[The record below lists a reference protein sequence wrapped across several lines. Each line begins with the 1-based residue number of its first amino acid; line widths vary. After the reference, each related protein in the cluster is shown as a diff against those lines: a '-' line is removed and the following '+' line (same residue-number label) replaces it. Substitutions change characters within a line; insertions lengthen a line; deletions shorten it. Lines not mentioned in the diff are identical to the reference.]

1 MQYPRSISDDPSCFT
16 VNHVPLPLAMSM
28 GTCLA
33 QYSTH
38 YYAQIISIQIHQY
51 LSEVC
56 SSDVNENVFGV
67 QRDTG
72 VLTCGMKR
80 IKDQIDDCLHVAWQH
95 TQKIFTN
102 EHV

>member
-1 MQYPRSISDDPSCFT
+1 
-16 VNHVPLPLAMSM
+16 M
-28 GTCLA
+28 GNSLA

-38 YYAQIISIQIHQY
+38 YYAQTISIQIHQY

-80 IKDQIDDCLHVAWQH
+80 IKDQIDDGLHVAWQH
-95 TQKIFTN
+95 TNQFSPMICVINNPKVRIPYSAYILMRT
-102 EHV
+102 